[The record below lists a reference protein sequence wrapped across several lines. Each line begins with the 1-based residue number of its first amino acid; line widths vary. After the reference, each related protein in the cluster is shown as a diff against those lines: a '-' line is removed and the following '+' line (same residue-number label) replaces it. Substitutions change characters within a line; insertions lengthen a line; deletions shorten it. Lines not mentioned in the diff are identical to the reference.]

1 MWKPKWAEG
10 IQMKSNLIPFRMN
23 TELFIARKLFFD
35 KTNKKYLSHRIIR
48 IALFGIA
55 LGLAVMIISVA
66 VITGFKKEI
75 RDKVV
80 GFGSHVQI
88 INFDSNNSYE
98 TKPISKNQAF
108 LPEIKKINGISRVE
122 VYATKPGMIK
132 TEEYLQGIV
141 FKGVDQDYN
150 WGFFKK
156 NLVEGRV
163 PGINDSARV
172 NEIILSE
179 QVSQLLQLK
188 LNDNAII
195 YFLNEDENLPRILQ
209 LKICGIYRTGL
220 EEFDNTFIVG
230 DVKQIQRLNNWQD
243 DQISG
248 FEITVNDFFKS
259 QEIEQEVR
267 NLVIDYSE
275 ENSTILRTINI
286 TREWPQIFDWL
297 SILDMNVWVIL
308 ILLTLVAGFNMISGL
323 LVLILERINMI
334 GILKAL
340 GSPNWSVRKVFLYLS
355 FFLTGRGMLWGN
367 IIAIAIIAVQKFFH
381 VIRLDPAMYYV
392 DVAPVNFSIL
402 HILIL
407 NAASITITVL
417 MLFIPSYLI
426 HKISPEKAIR
436 FD

>member
-1 MWKPKWAEG
+1 
-10 IQMKSNLIPFRMN
+10 MN